1 MLVAPSLP
9 ATHPNRIF
17 ECQSHGNIDHVI
29 NQAASSIVHL
39 IGYALLG
46 FQYWFRCMILSI
58 YEIDRQLCNKTSGQL
73 LTNRA
78 MLTQDPFHS
87 NQATRKQKFVPY
99 STCEAEAFTA
109 AETGQ
114 SMQFIRNVL
123 SVNSGG

>member
-1 MLVAPSLP
+1 MLAAPSLP
-9 ATHPNRIF
+9 ATHSNRIF
-17 ECQSHGNIDHVI
+17 ECQSHGNIDHMI
-29 NQAASSIVHL
+29 NQAVSPFVYL

-46 FQYWFRCMILSI
+46 FQYWFRCMILLI
-58 YEIDRQLCNKTSGQL
+58 YEIDRQLCNKTSDQL

-78 MLTQDPFHS
+78 MLTQVPFHS

-109 AETGQ
+109 VGTGQ
-114 SMQFIRNVL
+114 NVQFIRNVF